1 MHSKHTSR
9 FICALLLF
17 ALCAPARLTAA
28 QEQAND
34 LALAQ
39 QYFQEAHAICTRDE
53 GHLWGVSL
61 CGPMLLVAP
70 VTRTIFANQADAK
83 GLLTKQGAVFVGHW
97 PEEQNIANT
106 AVSWAGA
113 KWTMIRWPLPTD
125 ELERKRLMMHELFH
139 RVQDEINLPA
149 ANPSNDHL
157 DTRAGRLWLQ
167 LEWRALRAAL
177 TSTGAR
183 RQQAI
188 TDALIFRAYRRTL
201 FPQASDTERGL
212 EMNEGLAEYTGVRLG
227 APTDAQ
233 AFAYARREIEG
244 ANRRPT
250 FARSFAYI
258 SGPAYGLLLD
268 ATNTNW
274 RGGLNAQADF
284 GALLAQAAKIKLPA
298 DLPASAE
305 RRADEYDGRVLRAA
319 EDERAAAREKQLA
332 EYRAQLVTGPTLV
345 LPLTERMRYS
355 FDPNNVVPLAGAG
368 TIYPTLRVTDEWG
381 ILEVAHGAL
390 MTRDGRAVAQVY
402 VAAPTDTQAR
412 PLKGD
417 GWTLQL
423 KDGWRLAPAERKG
436 DFILQKLSGP

>member
-1 MHSKHTSR
+1 
-9 FICALLLF
+9 
-17 ALCAPARLTAA
+17 PARLLMA
-28 QEQAND
+28 QGQTHD

-39 QYFQEAHAICTRDE
+39 QYFQEAQAICTRDH
-53 GHLWGVSL
+53 GRLWGVSL
-61 CGPMLLVAP
+61 CGPMLLVDPA
-70 VTRTIFANQADAK
+70 TRVVFANQADAK
-83 GLLTKQGAVFVGHW
+83 VLLTRRGAVFVGHW
-97 PEEQNIANT
+97 PEEENIANT

-125 ELERKRLMMHELFH
+125 EMDRKRLMMHELFH

-157 DTRAGRLWLQ
+157 DARDGRVWLQ

-177 TSTGAR
+177 MSDGVR

-188 TDALIFRAYRRTL
+188 TDALTFRAYRRSL
-201 FPQASDTERGL
+201 FPQASGTERGL

-227 APTDAQ
+227 AQTEAQ
-233 AFAYARREIEG
+233 ALDYARREIEN
-244 ANRRPT
+244 AHQRPT

-268 ATNTNW
+268 ATAADW
-274 RGGLNAQADF
+274 RKGLNAQADL

-298 DLPASAE
+298 NLQTLAE
-305 RRADEYDGRVLRAA
+305 QRADEYDGQALRAA
-319 EDERAAAREKQLA
+319 EDERAAARQKQLA
-332 EYRAQLVTGPTLV
+332 EYRAQLVKGPTLV

-355 FDPNNVVPLAGAG
+355 FDPNNVVPLDGAG
-368 TIYPTLRVTDEWG
+368 TVYPTLRVTDEWG
-381 ILEVAHGAL
+381 ILEVSHGAL
-390 MTRDGRAVAQVY
+390 MTRASRTVSKVY
-402 VAAPTDTQAR
+402 VAAPTDAETR

-423 KDGWRLAPAERKG
+423 NDGWRLTPAERKG
-436 DFILQKLSGP
+436 DFTLQKMSTPQQQDIILLPAHR